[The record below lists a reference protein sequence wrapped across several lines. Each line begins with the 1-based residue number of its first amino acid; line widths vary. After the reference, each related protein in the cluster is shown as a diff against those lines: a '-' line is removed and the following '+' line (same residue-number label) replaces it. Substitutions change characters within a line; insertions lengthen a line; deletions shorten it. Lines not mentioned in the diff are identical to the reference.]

1 MYELQNYC
9 WKIKKSALA
18 VPCLQIKFFSR
29 ITRPQA
35 KKVLPTPYDSQHT
48 GQTNISGPFV
58 QSKRPLAA

>member
-18 VPCLQIKFFSR
+18 VSRLQINFFSR

-35 KKVLPTPYDSQHT
+35 KKCYQRLMIHQHI
-48 GQTNISGPFV
+48 GQTNISGPLV